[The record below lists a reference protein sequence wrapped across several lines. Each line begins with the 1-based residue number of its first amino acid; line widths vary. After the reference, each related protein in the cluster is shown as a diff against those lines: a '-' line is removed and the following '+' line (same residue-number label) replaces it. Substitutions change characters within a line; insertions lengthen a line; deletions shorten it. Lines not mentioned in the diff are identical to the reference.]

1 LNTKHIMQFIQV
13 DTFGGP
19 EQLKLHEEATPS
31 PQAGQLLIEAKAS
44 GINFADL
51 MARQGHY
58 PPVPNVPYRPGFEV
72 AGVVSA
78 LGEGVTNFSLGQ
90 RVMAMVQ
97 GGGYASHAVAP
108 SEMVVPLP
116 DSLDFAPAT
125 ALLIQGLTAYFLLET
140 GQLKEGGTVL
150 IPSAAGGVGSL
161 AVQIAGLKG
170 AGKVIGLASPSKHQ
184 KVRDYGADAV
194 FDYNQ
199 PGWAKQ
205 VMDATDG
212 KGVDIYLDSQGDAGG
227 EGAHALGKGAY
238 WLVFGGQ
245 ASGGG
250 SLDSQTFM
258 SLIFSGVTIRGYSL
272 YEDIE
277 KVGRAL
283 PELLGWAASGK
294 LRIEADD
301 RFPLAEAAKAHE
313 AIANRKTSGKVVL
326 EP

>member
-1 LNTKHIMQFIQV
+1 MKFIQV

-31 PQAGQLLIEAKAS
+31 PAQGQLLIEVKAS

-51 MARQGHY
+51 VARQGHY
-58 PPVPNVPYRPGFEV
+58 PPVPNVPYRPGFEA

-78 LGEGVTNFSLGQ
+78 VGESVSGFSVGQ

-97 GGGYASHAVAP
+97 GGGYASHAIVTP
-108 SEMVVPLP
+108 QLTVPLP

-140 GQLKEGGTVL
+140 GHIKAGSTVL

-161 AVQIAGLKG
+161 AVQIAKLKG

-184 KVRDYGADAV
+184 KVRDYGADEV

-227 EGAHALGKGAY
+227 EGAHTLAKGAH
-238 WLVFGGQ
+238 WLVYGRQ
-245 ASGGG
+245 SSGGG
-250 SLDSQTFM
+250 SLDSQTFTG
-258 SLIFSGVTIRGYSL
+258 LIFSGVTIRGYTL
-272 YEDIE
+272 YEDMDKI
-277 KVGRAL
+277 GRAL
-283 PELLGWAASGK
+283 PELIGWAASGK

-301 RFPLAEAAKAHE
+301 RFPLADADKAHE
-313 AIANRKTSGKVVL
+313 AIANRQTSGKVVL

>member
-1 LNTKHIMQFIQV
+1 MKFIQV

-31 PQAGQLLIEAKAS
+31 PAQGQLLVEVKAS

-51 MARQGHY
+51 MMREGHY
-58 PPVPNVPYRPGFEV
+58 PAVPTVPFRPGYEA
-72 AGVVSA
+72 AGIVSA
-78 LGEGVTNFSLGQ
+78 VGEGVSGFSVGQ

-97 GGGYASHAVAP
+97 GGGYASHAIVPA
-108 SEMVVPLP
+108 EMAVPLP

-125 ALLIQGLTAYFLLET
+125 ALLVQGLTAYFLLET
-140 GQLKEGGTVL
+140 GQLKPGGTVL

-161 AVQIAGLKG
+161 AIQIAKLKG

-184 KVRDYGADAV
+184 KVRDYGVDEV

-227 EGAHALGKGAY
+227 EGAHTLAKGAY

-245 ASGGG
+245 SSGGG
-250 SLDSQTFM
+250 SLDSGTFTG
-258 SLIFSGVTIRGYSL
+258 LIFSGVTIRGYSL
-272 YEDIE
+272 YEDMDKI
-277 KVGRAL
+277 GRAL
-283 PELLGWAASGK
+283 PELIGWAASGQ
-294 LRIEADD
+294 LRIEAND
-301 RFPLAEAAKAHE
+301 RFPLADAAKAQE
-313 AIANRKTSGKVVL
+313 AIANRQTSGKVVL